1 MDGLSWISIIRLGLV
16 QTALGAMVLLMTST
30 MNRVMTVELQL
41 LAILPGTLVA
51 LHHAVQIARPKW
63 GYNSDM
69 GGRRTPW
76 IIGGLAT
83 LAFGVFLSSVATAW
97 MSVTLLSGVMLAIV
111 AYLLIGMGVGA
122 AGTSLLAMLAAK
134 VAPSRRAPAATIVWL
149 MMIVGFIVTSKVA
162 GPYLDPFTTSRLMM
176 VTGTTVAIAFCVAI
190 FAVWGVERSV
200 WSPPVESNQ
209 SKPSFSEAFQEIWA
223 EPKARAFTIFV
234 FASMVAYSTQ
244 DLILE
249 PFGGL
254 VFGMTPGESTSMSG
268 DQNKGVFFGMI
279 FVAIAA
285 GGTNGG
291 RWGSVRL
298 WTIVGCVASG
308 FALFTLTLSA
318 FSPDWPLRQIVTAL
332 GFANGMFAAAA
343 IGWMM
348 GLAGEGRASR
358 EGVRMGLWGGAQ
370 AIGFALGGF
379 LGTVAVDVVRSVSAS
394 PEVAYASVFAAEG
407 GLFLVSAVLA
417 VRMQPAD
424 HHRSTAEQQSAP
436 AFGAAELSS

>member
-1 MDGLSWISIIRLGLV
+1 MNGLSWISIIRLGLV

-30 MNRVMTVELQL
+30 MNRVMTVELKL
-41 LAILPGTLVA
+41 LAILPGSLVA

-97 MSVTLLSGVMLAIV
+97 MSIALINGVLLAVV

-134 VAPSRRAPAATIVWL
+134 VAPARRAPAATIVWL
-149 MMIVGFIVTSKVA
+149 MMIVGFIVTSKTA
-162 GPYLDPFTTSRLMM
+162 GPYLDPFTTTRLMM
-176 VTGTTVAIAFCVAI
+176 VTGTTVAIAFFVAVL
-190 FAVWGVERSV
+190 AVWGVEDSV
-200 WSPPVESNQ
+200 WSQPTESQ
-209 SKPSFSEAFQEIWA
+209 EDKPSFSEAFREIWA
-223 EPKARAFTIFV
+223 EPKARAFTVFV

-285 GGTNGG
+285 GGANGG

-298 WTIVGCVASG
+298 WTILGCVASG
-308 FALFTLTLSA
+308 LVLFVLTLSA
-318 FSPDWPLRQIVTAL
+318 FSPDWPLRNLVMAL
-332 GFANGMFAAAA
+332 GFSNGIFAAAA

-348 GLAGEGRASR
+348 GLAGEGRSSR

-379 LGTVAVDVVRSVSAS
+379 LGTVGVDVVRFASGSSVL
-394 PEVAYASVFAAEG
+394 AYASVFAAEG
-407 GLFLVSAVLA
+407 ALFLVAAALA
-417 VRMQPAD
+417 FRMQPSQSV
-424 HHRSTAEQQSAP
+424 RSTADQQSAP